1 MRKFIGEFVL
11 VCLILQMVI
20 LVQLDTRTSDAKS
33 GAGAI
38 TTAPTPR
45 YVQRS
50 IAPAAVLPWEGN
62 ETLTDARLREAD
74 LQSHTRVA
82 GELSL
87 QNVSLP
93 AAEPVP

>member
-20 LVQLDTRTSDAKS
+20 LVQLDTRTSDTKS

-38 TTAPTPR
+38 TTAPAPR

-50 IAPAAVLPWEGN
+50 IAPAAASSWEGN
-62 ETLTDARLREAD
+62 ETLTDASFSEAE

-87 QNVSLP
+87 QKVSLP
-93 AAEPVP
+93 ATVPAP

>member
-11 VCLILQMVI
+11 VCLIVQMVI

-33 GAGAI
+33 GAGPI
-38 TTAPTPR
+38 TAAPAPR

-50 IAPAAVLPWEGN
+50 IAPVAVASWDGN
-62 ETLTDARLREAD
+62 ETLTDERLREAE

-82 GELSL
+82 EELSL

-93 AAEPVP
+93 VTEPAP